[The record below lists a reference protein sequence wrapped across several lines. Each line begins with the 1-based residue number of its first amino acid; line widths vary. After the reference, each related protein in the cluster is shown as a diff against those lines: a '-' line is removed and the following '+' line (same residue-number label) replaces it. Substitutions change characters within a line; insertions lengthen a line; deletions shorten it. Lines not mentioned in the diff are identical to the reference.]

1 MTTLRLKS
9 LELNGYKTFADK
21 TLFEFAGPVTAV
33 VGPNGSGKSNIAD
46 ALRWVLGEQSY
57 GVLRGRKTEDMIFS
71 GSEKRP
77 QSGMASVNI
86 TFDNSEGWLPIDFA
100 EVSVT
105 RRAYRDGQNEYLIN
119 QQKVRLKDVSELLS
133 HSALSERTYTI
144 IGQGLVDTALTL
156 KSDERRRL
164 FEEAAGIGLYRARKE
179 QSLRR
184 LELTLRN
191 LERVEDILAELKPR
205 VRTLEKQAQRAEEFT
220 SLRAE
225 LRETLRQW
233 YGYHWHRAQ
242 ADLNAYR
249 QEADSREESLGLARQ
264 KQVELGKEL
273 NDLRG
278 RTQALRVQLNE
289 WHRKLAELHAH
300 REGATKSLAVAD
312 ERQRALSE
320 RREALAEEKLRLE
333 TELKSLAARLQEAEQ
348 DSRRYETEVQE
359 AQTRLNEVK
368 GVLAA
373 RQAVQDE
380 YQNQTV
386 TLRANLAQLER
397 EQSAGEAKQEQM
409 RVQLE
414 RITGE
419 LGELQRNIASI
430 QAEATALQ
438 AQIAESAGA
447 QDEANRLL
455 AAAQAAEQEVAAQ
468 VEAARGQQSEY
479 QKQLQQL
486 QTTQARFQAELKG
499 LEEAEQATA
508 GFAQGARLL
517 LEAAREKRLSLGK
530 GTFGREIRVPAELET
545 AIGAA
550 LGAYQEA
557 ILLQN
562 QEDSDAILD
571 LLFAKQ
577 ASATLLPLWTLQ
589 QDGRLEAAATEGMVG
604 VAADLIEVSEALKP
618 AVQILL
624 GRTLVATDRVAAR
637 RLLASYPAATQVVT
651 LRGEV
656 FHRTGQIEVRS
667 TKLAAGLTRPREE
680 RELHAQ
686 LVTTQ
691 SQISEIEQRI
701 LTLNRTLEDLDDK
714 RKLSLENNTNA
725 ARAFEEARQSA
736 HSHRL
741 EGEQME
747 RQLDWFKT
755 QSRTLEAERNALREQ
770 LELEATSQ
778 AELAVSIAAAQKAL
792 DDHLQTAIE
801 APMDEQHAQAAHWE
815 MRLAVAQRA
824 QQEAQRRIAERQQA
838 LQRAEAQLAAQQERS
853 TELETS
859 IKAIET
865 EKVSVGD
872 QQGTVA
878 KDIEAIQVQIAP
890 AEGELTEA
898 EGLLDR
904 QQSAESQALQA
915 LSAAERSHTQAQIA
929 LGRQQEALEGLRTRI
944 EDDFGLVAFQYETGV
959 SGPTPLPLG
968 ELVEQLPVIELLSP
982 DLEEVLKQQ
991 RSQIRRLGSV
1001 NPEAQQ
1007 EYIQVKGRVQ
1017 SMEEQVH
1024 DLRAAEADLKKVIA
1038 ELDVLMEKEFRTT
1051 FDRVAAEFRVIF
1063 SRLFNGGSAKLLL
1076 TEEQDLA
1083 TTGIDIEAR
1092 LPGKRSQRLAL
1103 LSGGERSLT
1112 AAALVF
1118 SLLKASPTPFCVMD
1132 EVDAMLDEANVGRF
1146 TDLLREL
1153 SKSTQFVVIT
1163 HNRNTVQVADVIY
1176 GITMGRDTA
1185 SQVISLKLDEVGE
1198 KYTA

>member
-71 GSEKRP
+71 GSEKRS

-105 RRAYRDGQNEYLIN
+105 RRAYRDGQNEYLVN

-144 IGQGLVDTALTL
+144 IGQGLVDSALTL

-220 SLRAE
+220 SLRSE

-242 ADLNAYR
+242 ADLGAFR
-249 QEADSREESLGLARQ
+249 QEADSREQNLGLARQ

-273 NDLRG
+273 NELRA
-278 RTQALRVQLNE
+278 RTQSLRVQLNE
-289 WHRKLAELHAH
+289 WHRKLAELHAS
-300 REGATKSLAVAD
+300 REGATKTLAVAD
-312 ERQRALSE
+312 ERQRALTE

-333 TELKSLAARLQEAEQ
+333 TDLTSLTARLQEAEQ
-348 DSRRYETEVQE
+348 DAKRYEVETQE
-359 AQTRLNEVK
+359 AQAKLDEVK
-368 GVLAA
+368 AVLAA
-373 RQAVQDE
+373 RQAVEEE
-380 YQNQTV
+380 YQGK
-386 TLRANLAQLER
+386 TLAYRDRLTQLER
-397 EQSAGEAKQEQM
+397 EQGATEAKQEQM
-409 RVQLE
+409 RARLE
-414 RITGE
+414 KVANE
-419 LGELQRNIASI
+419 LTELQRNITSI
-430 QAEATALQ
+430 E
-438 AQIAESAGA
+438 G
-447 QDEANRLL
+447 
-455 AAAQAAEQEVAAQ
+455 
-468 VEAARGQQSEY
+468 EAA
-479 QKQLQQL
+479 QL
-486 QTTQARFQAELKG
+486 QTQISVSEKAVEQAESELANAKDREQEIAAQIENAQTEQNEVQKKLQHLLTTRARLQAELKG
-499 LEEAEQATA
+499 IEDAEQASA
-508 GFAQGARLL
+508 GFAHGARLL
-517 LEAAREKRLSLGK
+517 LEAAKQRRLGLGK
-530 GTFGREIRVPAELET
+530 GTLGREIRVPNELET
-545 AIGAA
+545 AISAA
-550 LGAYQEA
+550 LGAYLDA
-557 ILLQN
+557 IVVEEQG
-562 QEDSDAILD
+562 DSDAALEV
-571 LLFAKQ
+571 LAAEQ
-577 ASATLLPLWTLQ
+577 ASATLLPLQSLQ
-589 QDGRLEAAATEGMVG
+589 LDGRLETGNIEGLVG
-604 VAADLIEVSEALKP
+604 VAADLVEVSDALRP
-618 AVQILL
+618 AVQLLL
-624 GRTLVATDRVAAR
+624 GRTLVATDRAAAR
-637 RLLASYPAATQVVT
+637 KLLSSQNGAMQVVT

-667 TKLAAGLTRPREE
+667 PKLATGLARPREE
-680 RELHAQ
+680 RELRAQ
-686 LVTTQ
+686 LKETDQLIAEAEEKLTGIGQQAVDLETNRKKTQ
-691 SQISEIEQRI
+691 LDVSSATQKLDQIQR
-701 LTLNRTLEDLDDK
+701 D
-714 RKLSLENNTNA
+714 
-725 ARAFEEARQSA
+725 A
-736 HSHRL
+736 HSHKL
-741 EGEQME
+741 ASDQLE
-747 RQLDWFKT
+747 RQLDWFRA
-755 QSRTLEAERNALREQ
+755 QGRTLDAERANLGEQIDSSASSQQALALQ
-770 LELEATSQ
+770 IVEAQ
-778 AELAVSIAAAQKAL
+778 MAL
-792 DDHLQTAIE
+792 DEHLQSSIE
-801 APMDEQHAQAAHWE
+801 SPMDEQHAQAAHWE
-815 MRLAVAQRA
+815 MRLAVSQRA

-838 LQRAEAQLAAQQERS
+838 LERTEAQLVAQQERNA
-853 TELETS
+853 ELEANVVAIQS
-859 IKAIET
+859 EKAT
-865 EKVSVGD
+865 VGD

-878 KDIEAIQVQIAP
+878 KDIEAIQAQISP
-890 AEGELTEA
+890 AETDLAAAEA
-898 EGLLDR
+898 LLDR
-904 QQSAESQALQA
+904 QQLAESQALQA
-915 LSAAERSHTQAQIA
+915 LSAAERAHTQAQIA

-968 ELVEQLPVIELLSP
+968 ELVEQLPVIELLPP

-991 RSQIRRLGSV
+991 RNQIRRLGSV

-1007 EYIQVKGRVQ
+1007 EYLQVKERVQ
-1017 SMEEQVH
+1017 NMEEQVH
-1024 DLRAAEADLKKVIA
+1024 DLRAAEADLKKVIT
-1038 ELDVLMEKEFRTT
+1038 ELDALMEKEFRTT
-1051 FDRVAAEFRVIF
+1051 FDRVAAEFREIF

>member
-205 VRTLEKQAQRAEEFT
+205 VRTLEKQAQRAEEFST
-220 SLRAE
+220 LRSD

-242 ADLNAYR
+242 ADLGAFR
-249 QEADSREESLGLARQ
+249 QEADSREQNLSVARQ
-264 KQVELGKEL
+264 KQVELGQEL
-273 NDLRG
+273 NELRT
-278 RTQALRVQLNE
+278 RTQGLRVQLNE
-289 WHRKLAELHAH
+289 WHRKLAELHAS
-300 REGATKSLAVAD
+300 REGATKTLAVAD

-333 TELKSLAARLQEAEQ
+333 TEIQSLSSRLREAEQ
-348 DSRRYETEVQE
+348 DTQRYETEVQE
-359 AQTRLNEVK
+359 AQTRVDEVK
-368 GVLAA
+368 SVLAA

-380 YQNQTV
+380 YQDQTL
-386 TLRANLAQLER
+386 TLRARLAQLER
-397 EQSAGEAKQEQM
+397 EQSTSEAKQDQM

-414 RITGE
+414 RLTGE
-419 LGELQRNIASI
+419 LGELQRNVASIEKEASDFQLQIASSERAVSE
-430 QAEATALQ
+430 AEQ
-438 AQIAESAGA
+438 
-447 QDEANRLL
+447 NL
-455 AAAQAAEQEVAAQ
+455 ADAQASEKEIVSQI
-468 VEAARGQQSEY
+468 EAAKLEQSEL

-486 QTTQARFQAELKG
+486 HSTRARLQAELKG
-499 LEEAEQATA
+499 MEEAEQANA

-517 LEAAREKRLSLGK
+517 LEAAQEKRLGLGK
-530 GTFGREIRVPAELET
+530 GTLGREIRVSAELET

-550 LGAYQEA
+550 LGAYLDA
-557 ILLQN
+557 IIVEKQG
-562 QEDSDAILD
+562 DSDAALD
-571 LLFAKQ
+571 VLASQQ
-577 ASATLLPLWTLQ
+577 ASATLLPLQALQ
-589 QDGRLEAAATEGMVG
+589 LDGRLEASGVDGLVG
-604 VAADLIEVSEALKP
+604 VAVDLIQVSDQLRP
-618 AVQILL
+618 AVQLLL
-624 GRTLVATDRVAAR
+624 GRTLVARDRAAAR
-637 RLLASYPAATQVVT
+637 RLLSSHPNAAQVVT
-651 LRGEV
+651 LQGEV
-656 FHRTGQIEVRS
+656 FHRTGQIKVRS
-667 TKLAAGLTRPREE
+667 PKLAAGLTRPREE
-680 RELHAQ
+680 RELRLQ
-686 LVTTQ
+686 LESIERQVVETEGQ
-691 SQISEIEQRI
+691 VSVLSQ
-701 LTLNRTLEDLDDK
+701 
-714 RKLSLENNTNA
+714 SLESHEGRRKQA
-725 ARAFEEARQSA
+725 AAGTSAAAQSAETIKQTA
-736 HSHRL
+736 HSHKL
-741 EGEQME
+741 EAEQLE
-747 RQLDWFKT
+747 RQLDWFKA
-755 QSRTLEAERNALREQ
+755 QSRTLEAEQNLLREQ
-770 LELEATSQ
+770 LDSAGASQ
-778 AELAVSIAAAQKAL
+778 QQLTLDIVAAQKAL
-792 DDHLQTAIE
+792 DEHLQTSIE
-801 APMDEQHAQAAHWE
+801 SPMDEQHAQAAHWE

-853 TELETS
+853 AELEAS
-859 IKAIET
+859 VKAIEQ
-865 EKVSVGD
+865 EKATMGD

-890 AEGELTEA
+890 AEAELGIA
-898 EGLLDR
+898 EKLLDS
-904 QQSAESQALQA
+904 QQSAESLALQA
-915 LSAAERSHTQAQIA
+915 LSAAERAHTQAQIA

-968 ELVEQLPVIELLSP
+968 ELVEQLPVIELLPP

-991 RSQIRRLGSV
+991 RNQIRRLGSV

-1007 EYIQVKGRVQ
+1007 EYVQVKERVQ

-1024 DLRAAEADLKKVIA
+1024 DLRAAEVDLKKVIA

-1076 TEEQDLA
+1076 TEEQELA

-1112 AAALVF
+1112 ATALVF

-1146 TDLLREL
+1146 TELLREL
-1153 SKSTQFVVIT
+1153 SKETQFVVIT